1 MRLISEL
8 LMAIATTGKDVLAKF
23 FDEGAYSALYADGA
37 VTAAFGSANGT
48 PVYAVCQTGAAVA
61 EKDTEKVVKVL
72 DMAAKTG
79 NPVVTFYNSVGAKL
93 EEGLA
98 ALSGSAAV
106 AAAVAKVSGV
116 VPQIAVVTGVCGA
129 GSALAAAAA
138 DVCIVSKEGELFL
151 TAPFTSAA
159 AGDKLEGAGS
169 AEFAAK
175 AGVAAIVVDSAEGAA
190 AKAAELVG
198 LLPANNLAGPAVFEP
213 SAPAGTLN
221 LAKYCPVEAAASIA
235 DANSAVELYAG
246 YGKTVYTA
254 LATVA
259 GNVVGIVAT
268 KGAEDVLCRNCVSK
282 AARFVRLCDA
292 FSILVVTLVNTDGFV
307 KSASDDMAGGL
318 REAARLAGTY
328 ADATTAKVAV
338 ITGKAVG
345 VAYTALANADLT
357 IAVEG
362 CTVAPLDPKAA
373 VTVLYKDELENGTNI
388 AADTAKLAALY
399 AADVCSAAAAVEAGL
414 ADMAVPAAGVR
425 AAVVSALDMLST
437 KRTQRLP
444 KKHGNMSL

>member
-1 MRLISEL
+1 
-8 LMAIATTGKDVLAKF
+8 MAIATTGKDVLAKF

-116 VPQIAVVTGVCGA
+116 VPQVAVVTGVCG
-129 GSALAAAAA
+129 
-138 DVCIVSKEGELFL
+138 VSKEGELFL

-175 AGVAAIVVDSAEGAA
+175 AGVAAIVVDSAEEAA

-292 FSILVVTLVNTDGFV
+292 FSIPVVTLVNTDGFV

-388 AADTAKLAALY
+388 AADTAKLAARY

>member
-1 MRLISEL
+1 
-8 LMAIATTGKDVLAKF
+8 MAIATTGKDVLAKF

-175 AGVAAIVVDSAEGAA
+175 AGVAAIVVDSAEEAA

-292 FSILVVTLVNTDGFV
+292 FSIPVVTLVNTDGFV

-328 ADATTAKVAV
+328 ADATTAKV
-338 ITGKAVG
+338 AVG

-388 AADTAKLAALY
+388 AADTAKLAARY

-444 KKHGNMSL
+444 KKHGNMTL

>member
-1 MRLISEL
+1 
-8 LMAIATTGKDVLAKF
+8 MAIATTGKDVLAKF

-169 AEFAAK
+169 AEFAA
-175 AGVAAIVVDSAEGAA
+175 
-190 AKAAELVG
+190 
-198 LLPANNLAGPAVFEP
+198 
-213 SAPAGTLN
+213 
-221 LAKYCPVEAAASIA
+221 
-235 DANSAVELYAG
+235 
-246 YGKTVYTA
+246 
-254 LATVA
+254 
-259 GNVVGIVAT
+259 
-268 KGAEDVLCRNCVSK
+268 
-282 AARFVRLCDA
+282 
-292 FSILVVTLVNTDGFV
+292 
-307 KSASDDMAGGL
+307 
-318 REAARLAGTY
+318 
-328 ADATTAKVAV
+328 
-338 ITGKAVG
+338 
-345 VAYTALANADLT
+345 
-357 IAVEG
+357 
-362 CTVAPLDPKAA
+362 
-373 VTVLYKDELENGTNI
+373 
-388 AADTAKLAALY
+388 
-399 AADVCSAAAAVEAGL
+399 
-414 ADMAVPAAGVR
+414 
-425 AAVVSALDMLST
+425 
-437 KRTQRLP
+437 
-444 KKHGNMSL
+444 

>member
-1 MRLISEL
+1 
-8 LMAIATTGKDVLAKF
+8 MAIATTGKDVLAKF

-116 VPQIAVVTGVCGA
+116 VPQVAVVTGVCGA

-175 AGVAAIVVDSAEGAA
+175 AGVAAIVVDSAEEAA

-198 LLPANNLAGPAVFEP
+198 LLPANNLAGPAVFEQRC
-213 SAPAGTLN
+213 
-221 LAKYCPVEAAASIA
+221 K
-235 DANSAVELYAG
+235 
-246 YGKTVYTA
+246 K
-254 LATVA
+254 
-259 GNVVGIVAT
+259 IVA
-268 KGAEDVLCRNCVSK
+268 
-282 AARFVRLCDA
+282 
-292 FSILVVTLVNTDGFV
+292 
-307 KSASDDMAGGL
+307 
-318 REAARLAGTY
+318 
-328 ADATTAKVAV
+328 
-338 ITGKAVG
+338 
-345 VAYTALANADLT
+345 
-357 IAVEG
+357 
-362 CTVAPLDPKAA
+362 
-373 VTVLYKDELENGTNI
+373 YKF
-388 AADTAKLAALY
+388 Y
-399 AADVCSAAAAVEAGL
+399 WS
-414 ADMAVPAAGVR
+414 
-425 AAVVSALDMLST
+425 
-437 KRTQRLP
+437 
-444 KKHGNMSL
+444 

>member
-1 MRLISEL
+1 
-8 LMAIATTGKDVLAKF
+8 MAIATTGKDVLAKF

-175 AGVAAIVVDSAEGAA
+175 AGVAAIVVDSAEEAA

-221 LAKYCPVEAAASIA
+221 LAKYCPVEAVASIT

-259 GNVVGIVAT
+259 GNVVGIVA
-268 KGAEDVLCRNCVSK
+268 
-282 AARFVRLCDA
+282 RFVRLCDA
-292 FSILVVTLVNTDGFV
+292 FSIPVVTLVNTDGFV

-388 AADTAKLAALY
+388 AADTAKLAARY